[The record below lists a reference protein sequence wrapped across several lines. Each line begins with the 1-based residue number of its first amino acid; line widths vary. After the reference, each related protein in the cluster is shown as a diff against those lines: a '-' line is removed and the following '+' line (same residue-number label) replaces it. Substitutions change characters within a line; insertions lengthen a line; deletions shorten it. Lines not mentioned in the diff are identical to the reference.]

1 MDSLDIFLGFT
12 GQSRQYTGKSGQ
24 IPGSQGRQDSVYG
37 QCTMSPWTMSTG
49 LSGHCSWIQWSL
61 SSSVSLD
68 IVHGLSGH
76 CPWTQWTLASLD
88 ILDIVHGLWTFPW
101 TQWALSMD
109 FVPILN
115 RMLSTDMDNVHQVHG
130 LSTDRICM

>member
-12 GQSRQYTGKSGQ
+12 GQSRQCTRKIWTDSRE
-24 IPGSQGRQDSVYG
+24 QGRQDSVYG
-37 QCTMSPWTMSTG
+37 QCPMSPWTMSTG

-61 SSSVSLD
+61 SSSVSLN
-68 IVHGLSGH
+68 IVHGLSGR
-76 CPWTQWTLASLD
+76 CPWTPWTLASLD
-88 ILDIVHGLWTFPW
+88 IFDIVHGLWTFPW

-109 FVPILN
+109 FVPILIW
-115 RMLSTDMDNVHQVHG
+115 MLSTDMDNVHQVHG